1 MNFDELK
8 TLWRAEQAQHS
19 DHSAAEIRSMLFQ
32 RSHSALSFI
41 NRNIKIEGSLVAL
54 ALFYSLYAA
63 WDQSSVARY
72 FWMFMAL
79 FSTASLAFYIYKYRQ
94 LNEISLSASDLKS
107 TLRHTADTMSGYMR
121 FYFYATTILIPIL
134 AFSSMF
140 YGYAIGAW
148 QDGRTLRDLAWT
160 EYLILGGIG
169 LIYMAFS
176 YIATKWYIDR
186 LYGRHFRE
194 LKACLAELEE
204 GLGDTEESP
213 EF

>member
-8 TLWRAEQAQHS
+8 TLWQAEQAQHN

-32 RSHSALSFI
+32 RSRSALSFI
-41 NRNIKIEGSLVAL
+41 NRNIRIEGSLVAL
-54 ALFYSLYAA
+54 ALLYSLYAA
-63 WDQSSVARY
+63 WDQSSVVRY
-72 FWMFMAL
+72 FWLFIAL
-79 FSTASLAFYIYKYRQ
+79 FSTASLAFYIYKHRQ

-121 FYFYATTILIPIL
+121 FYFYGTTILIPIL
-134 AFSSMF
+134 AFGSMF
-140 YGYAIGAW
+140 YGYALGAW
-148 QDGRTLRDLAWT
+148 QDGRTLGDLVWT

-186 LYGRHFRE
+186 LYGQHFRE
-194 LKACLAELEE
+194 LKDCLAELEE
-204 GLGDTEESP
+204 GFQNLEELP
-213 EF
+213 DL